1 MEKSNYKFLSFKKLN
16 LNLFQIILLK
26 EKIKKFYKI
35 YYDLE
40 NRTKFK
46 TIQKKWNTIIM
57 KMNMQLLVLQMNQ

>member
-1 MEKSNYKFLSFKKLN
+1 MMEKSNYKFLSFKKLN

-46 TIQKKWNTIIM
+46 TI
-57 KMNMQLLVLQMNQ
+57 